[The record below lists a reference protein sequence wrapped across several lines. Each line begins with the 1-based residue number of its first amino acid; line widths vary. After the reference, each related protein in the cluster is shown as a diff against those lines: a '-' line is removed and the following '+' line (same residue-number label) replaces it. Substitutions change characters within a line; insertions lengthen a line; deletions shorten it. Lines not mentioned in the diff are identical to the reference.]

1 MSKTSR
7 RGDEK
12 QISML
17 LPIEGKPAAKKSSS
31 TVVYRS
37 KEFYELRKKL
47 VKSLP
52 SKKTAS

>member
-1 MSKTSR
+1 MSKSPR

-17 LPIEGKPAAKKSSS
+17 LPIEGKPAEIKSSS

-37 KEFYELRKKL
+37 KEFYELRNKL